1 MNSHVLHFEIFRDIK
16 FILLTSIFIFLFL
29 FFFFFCEMV
38 GGIEGIKMDI
48 ISGDCFVIVLFNI
61 PACSS
66 FNYLESV

>member
-1 MNSHVLHFEIFRDIK
+1 MF
-16 FILLTSIFIFLFL
+16 FILKYLETLSLYFWLPFSSFYSF

>member
-1 MNSHVLHFEIFRDIK
+1 MF
-16 FILLTSIFIFLFL
+16 FILKYLEMLSLYFWLPFSSFYS